1 MMTEKASA
9 GVRLDFQ
16 GDFRIITEQALARMG
31 AALDPVDAAN
41 AVYLLF
47 ANARRRI
54 EARPYRVDEAN
65 DLVCPAHLAAGY
77 AELKS
82 ELERGIDVIGRLS
95 RTTKDDAAYE
105 DMMFNDW
112 GVQHFHLGIRDLQ
125 GNVPRTDPILFAVVR
140 DDVVHCIGFFEH
152 RARAWAKIQ
161 VLESLQRNWPY
172 LMEHA
177 RYKGGMASQN
187 YSDEERA
194 RLRKLGGN
202 VSNTINGVVYGAVG
216 GGYTAAKTS
225 MAAHWEADRAIIAV
239 SDYEKHVRE
248 NVAAYVKQI
257 EDLGRIAGTPPRFR
271 FWVNEDGNAC
281 AMELTAEV
289 NFILGPFRR

>member
-1 MMTEKASA
+1 MYSN
-9 GVRLDFQ
+9 
-16 GDFRIITEQALARMG
+16 
-31 AALDPVDAAN
+31 P
-41 AVYLLF
+41 
-47 ANARRRI
+47 
-54 EARPYRVDEAN
+54 
-65 DLVCPAHLAAGY
+65 CSGY

-82 ELERGIDVIGRLS
+82 ELECGIDVTGRLS
-95 RTTKDDAAYE
+95 RTTKDAPHE

-112 GVQHFHLGIRDLQ
+112 GVQRFHLGIRDLQ
-125 GNVPRTDPILFAVVR
+125 GNVPRTNSILFAVVR

-152 RARAWAKIQ
+152 GAWAEIE
-161 VLESLQRNWPY
+161 VLESLERNWPY

-177 RYKGGMASQN
+177 RYKGSMASQN
-187 YSDEERA
+187 YSDEERS

-225 MAAHWEADRAIIAV
+225 MAAHWEANRAIIAV

-289 NFILGPFRR
+289 NFILEPFRR